1 MRDYELVIVVDP
13 DGGDDGFNTALERV
27 SSFIQGRGGEIT
39 NTDPWGRR
47 KLAYPIRRYLEG
59 FYAVV
64 QFRFEPREVRALE
77 DNLTRAEDVLRHLVV
92 KLEEIAVGAQKESGD
107 GGP

>member
-1 MRDYELVIVVDP
+1 MRDYELVIVVNP
-13 DGGDDGFNTALERV
+13 DGGDEGFDAAVERV
-27 SSFIQGRGGEIT
+27 TRFIQEHGGEIT

-47 KLAYPIRRYLEG
+47 KLAYPIGRYLEG

-92 KLEEIAVGAQKESGD
+92 KMEEVAVGARKESGD